1 MTGWAVS
8 NPTGPGS
15 NEPKPFPI
23 WKLGAAIVGLYAAY
37 SVGYTDG
44 RGSYSDRATYA
55 AYENPAVEM
64 PPDEVL
70 VEAAAPAA
78 LAELPAPLALSQA
91 ESTAVDDTAYSRTWN
106 DWGSLD
112 NPSAGD
118 YAAAAAEAA
127 ARDAE
132 IAAED
137 AAAAASERES
147 DRQALARFASTSSPS
162 RQAATQPPPQPSATT
177 AYVPQGGCAEN
188 GSCYGDISA
197 ATGRPKTVNV
207 QGYYRRD
214 GTYVRG
220 HYRSR

>member
-8 NPTGPGS
+8 NPTGPDS
-15 NEPKPFPI
+15 NEAKPFPI
-23 WKLGAAIVGLYAAY
+23 WKLGAAVVGLYVAY

-44 RGSYSDRATYA
+44 RGSHSDRGTYA
-55 AYENPAVEM
+55 AYEDPAVEM
-64 PPDEVL
+64 PPTEAS
-70 VEAAAPAA
+70 VEAVAPAA
-78 LAELPAPLALSQA
+78 LAELPLALSQA
-91 ESTAVDDTAYSRTWN
+91 ESTAVDDTAYSQTWN
-106 DWGSLD
+106 DWRSLD
-112 NPSAGD
+112 NSSAED

-132 IAAED
+132 NAAED
-137 AAAAASERES
+137 AAAAAFQRES
-147 DRQALARFASTSSPS
+147 DRQALARFASTSSPQ
-162 RQAATQPPPQPSATT
+162 RQASTQPPPQPAATT

-197 ATGRPKTVNV
+197 ATGRPKTVSV